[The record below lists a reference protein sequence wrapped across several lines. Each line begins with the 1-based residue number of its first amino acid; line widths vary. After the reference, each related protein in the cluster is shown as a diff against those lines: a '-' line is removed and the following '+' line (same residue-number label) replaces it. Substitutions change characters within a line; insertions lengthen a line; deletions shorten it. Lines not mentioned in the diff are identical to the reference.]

1 VVSIFL
7 SQVTFLLLRVSPQN
21 LPRRKASTYPLFSQ
35 HPGRE
40 ALIEPLSRMP
50 REIPWKPGFTLD
62 QLIKQSRGFFLGS
75 EIIGGAPWGWNVPLG
90 NNTHEAE
97 LKLSPIDH
105 RDWFIVGRVRSPPS
119 RPTTHKGFSR
129 SGITLAGICRRFA
142 TSPFTQPLLP
152 FRRECLFDR
161 LGRSFRSP
169 PPGSHFRRLI
179 VKHAARIRT

>member
-7 SQVTFLLLRVSPQN
+7 SQVTFLLLRVGPQN

-62 QLIKQSRGFFLGS
+62 QLIKQSRGVFLGS

-97 LKLSPIDH
+97 LKLSPTDH
-105 RDWFIVGRVRSPPS
+105 RDWFIVGRIATFQTDNTPGVLPQRDHPGWDLSSLRDFALYPTPTSVPARMLVRLSWSQLQESPA
-119 RPTTHKGFSR
+119 RQ
-129 SGITLAGICRRFA
+129 
-142 TSPFTQPLLP
+142 PF
-152 FRRECLFDR
+152 
-161 LGRSFRSP
+161 P
-169 PPGSHFRRLI
+169 PPDR
-179 VKHAARIRT
+179 